1 MSGNLEMNIIVC
13 IDDEYGMLFNHRRQS
28 RDRLL
33 RERILMLTKGK
44 KLWMNAYS
52 AKLFEEE
59 HAENIVVDE
68 DFFHNAGDGDYCFV
82 ETEDIMKYIQR
93 IEGIT
98 LYRWNRRY
106 PSDFKFTLDLSDWT
120 MESTFEFV
128 GSSHEKI
135 TEEIYR
141 K

>member
-1 MSGNLEMNIIVC
+1 MNIIVC
-13 IDDEYGMLFNHRRQS
+13 IDDEYGMIFNHRRQS

-44 KLWMNAYS
+44 KLWMNLYS
-52 AKLFEEE
+52 AKQFEEE
-59 HAENIVVDE
+59 CTENMFVDE
-68 DFFHNAGDGDYCFV
+68 DFLHNAGNGDYCFV
-82 ETEDIMKYIQR
+82 ETEDITKHIQK
-93 IEGIT
+93 IEKII

-106 PSDFKFTLDLSDWT
+106 PSDFKFALDLSDWT
-120 MESTFEFV
+120 MESTFEFA

>member
-1 MSGNLEMNIIVC
+1 MNVIVS
-13 IDDEYGMLFNHRRQS
+13 IDDEYGMLFNLRRQS

-44 KLWMNAYS
+44 KLWMNLYS
-52 AKLFEEE
+52 AKQFEEE
-59 HAENIVVDE
+59 CAENMFVDE
-68 DFFHNAGDGDYCFV
+68 DFLHNAGNGDYCFV
-82 ETEDIMKYIQR
+82 ENEDITKHIQK
-93 IEGIT
+93 IEKII

-106 PSDFKFTLDLSDWT
+106 PSDFKFALDLSDWT
-120 MESTFEFV
+120 MESTFEFA

>member
-1 MSGNLEMNIIVC
+1 MNIIVC
-13 IDDEYGMLFNHRRQS
+13 IDDEYGMLFNLRRQS
-28 RDRLL
+28 RDRLI

-44 KLWMNAYS
+44 KLWMNLYS
-52 AKLFEEE
+52 AKQFEEE
-59 HAENIVVDE
+59 CAENMFVDE
-68 DFFHNAGDGDYCFV
+68 AFLHNAGNGDYCFV
-82 ETEDIMKYIQR
+82 ETEDITKYIPK
-93 IEGIT
+93 IEKIV

-106 PSDFKFTLDLSDWT
+106 PSDFKFSLDLSDWT
-120 MESTFEFV
+120 MESTFEFA

>member
-1 MSGNLEMNIIVC
+1 MNIIVC

-33 RERILMLTKGK
+33 RERILMLTKGT
-44 KLWMNAYS
+44 KLWMNLYS
-52 AKLFEEE
+52 AKQFEEE
-59 HAENIVVDE
+59 CAKNMFVDE
-68 DFFHNAGDGDYCFV
+68 AFLHNAGNGDYCFV
-82 ETEDIMKYIQR
+82 ETEDITKHIPK
-93 IEGIT
+93 IEKII

-106 PSDFKFTLDLSDWT
+106 PSDFKFALDLSDWT
-120 MESTFEFV
+120 MESTFEFA

>member
-1 MSGNLEMNIIVC
+1 MNIIVC
-13 IDDEYGMLFNHRRQS
+13 IDDEFGMLFNHRRQS

-33 RERILMLTKGK
+33 RERILMLTKWT
-44 KLWMNAYS
+44 KLWMNLYS
-52 AKLFEEE
+52 VKQFEEE
-59 HAENIVVDE
+59 CAENIIVDE
-68 DFFHNAGDGDYCFV
+68 DFLHNAENGDYCFV
-82 ETEDIMKYIQR
+82 ETEDITKYISK
-93 IEGIT
+93 IEKIV

-106 PSDFKFTLDLSDWT
+106 PSDFKFALDLSDWT
-120 MESTFEFV
+120 MESTFEFA

>member
-1 MSGNLEMNIIVC
+1 MNVIVC
-13 IDDEYGMLFNHRRQS
+13 IDDEYGMLFNLRRQS

-44 KLWMNAYS
+44 KLWMNLYS
-52 AKLFEEE
+52 AKQFEEE
-59 HAENIVVDE
+59 CAENMFVDE
-68 DFFHNAGDGDYCFV
+68 DFLHNAGNGDYCFV
-82 ETEDIMKYIQR
+82 ENEDITKHIQK
-93 IEGIT
+93 IEKII

-106 PSDFKFTLDLSDWT
+106 PSDFKFALDLSDWT
-120 MESTFEFV
+120 MESTFEFA

>member
-1 MSGNLEMNIIVC
+1 MNIIVC
-13 IDDEYGMLFNHRRQS
+13 IDDEFGMLFNHRRQS

-44 KLWMNAYS
+44 KLWMNLYS
-52 AKLFEEE
+52 AKQFEEE
-59 HAENIVVDE
+59 CAENIIVDE
-68 DFFHNAGDGDYCFV
+68 DSLHNAENGDYCFV
-82 ETEDIMKYIQR
+82 ETEDITKYISK
-93 IEGIT
+93 IEKIV

-106 PSDFKFTLDLSDWT
+106 PSDFKFALDLSDWT
-120 MESTFEFV
+120 MESTFEFA

>member
-1 MSGNLEMNIIVC
+1 MNIIVC

-33 RERILMLTKGK
+33 RERILMLTKGT
-44 KLWMNAYS
+44 KLWMNLYS
-52 AKLFEEE
+52 AKQFEEE
-59 HAENIVVDE
+59 CADNIIVDE
-68 DFFHNAGDGDYCFV
+68 DFIHNAGNGEYCFV
-82 ETEDIMKYIQR
+82 ETEYITKHIPK
-93 IEGIT
+93 IEKII

-106 PSDFKFTLDLSDWT
+106 PSDFKFALDLSDWT
-120 MESTFEFV
+120 MESTFEFA

>member
-1 MSGNLEMNIIVC
+1 MNIIVC

-44 KLWMNAYS
+44 KLWMNLYS
-52 AKLFEEE
+52 AKQFEEE
-59 HAENIVVDE
+59 CAENMFVDE
-68 DFFHNAGDGDYCFV
+68 DFLHNAGNGDYCFV
-82 ETEDIMKYIQR
+82 ETEDITKYVSK
-93 IEGIT
+93 IEKIV

-106 PSDFKFTLDLSDWT
+106 PSDFKFALDLYDWT
-120 MESTFEFV
+120 MESTFEFA

-135 TEEIYR
+135 TEDIYR

>member
-1 MSGNLEMNIIVC
+1 MNIIVC

-28 RDRLL
+28 RDKLL
-33 RERILMLTKGK
+33 RERILMLTKGT
-44 KLWMNAYS
+44 KLWMNLYS
-52 AKLFEEE
+52 AKQFEEE
-59 HAENIVVDE
+59 CAENMFADE
-68 DFFHNAGDGDYCFV
+68 DFLHNAGSGDYCFV
-82 ETEDIMKYIQR
+82 ETEDITKYILK
-93 IEGIT
+93 IEKIV

-106 PSDFKFTLDLSDWT
+106 PSDFKFSLDLSDWT
-120 MESTFEFV
+120 MESTFEFA

>member
-1 MSGNLEMNIIVC
+1 MNIIVC

-44 KLWMNAYS
+44 KLWMNLYS
-52 AKLFEEE
+52 AKQFEEE
-59 HAENIVVDE
+59 CADNIIVDE
-68 DFFHNAGDGDYCFV
+68 DFIHNAGNGEYCFV
-82 ETEDIMKYIQR
+82 ETEYITKHIPK
-93 IEGIT
+93 IEKII

-106 PSDFKFTLDLSDWT
+106 PSDFKFALDLSDWT
-120 MESTFEFV
+120 MESTFEFA